1 MSVLAEFSVVP
12 IGVGVSVSAQVAR
25 VLRVVAESGIP
36 YKANPMGT
44 GLEGEWDQVM
54 GVIGKCH
61 AEVMRD
67 ADRVVTSIKIDDR
80 KGQNAR
86 MEKKLASVEQRLG
99 RKLNT

>member
-12 IGVGVSVSAQVAR
+12 MGAGASVSPQVAR
-25 VLRVVAESGIP
+25 VLRIVAESGIP

-44 GLEGEWDQVM
+44 VLEGEWDQVM
-54 GVIGKCH
+54 RVIGKCH
-61 AEVMRD
+61 AEIMRD
-67 ADRVVTSIKIDDR
+67 AERVITSIKIDDR
-80 KGQNAR
+80 KGQDAR